1 MAALPDGRFRLSW
14 STLLFPM
21 KPAQLLPAV
30 ELIGRDG
37 TRQWAKTAAASSSFG
52 DRSPNLNFSGR
63 QPAAGK

>member
-1 MAALPDGRFRLSW
+1 
-14 STLLFPM
+14 M

-37 TRQWAKTAAASSSFG
+37 TRQWAKTAAASSSVG
-52 DRSPNLNFSGR
+52 DRCLNLNFTGR